1 VAEGEPTPLAGVR
14 VVVTRPALQAG
25 GLCAAFA
32 AAGAVVERLPMVD
45 VVAPSDPEPL
55 LRAVA
60 EIGRYRWLA
69 FSSANA
75 VTALVAARQRSPA
88 PDDDA
93 DRRAARSPSPRG
105 SQSATLGDAGAP
117 HPVWPPGVR
126 AAVVGEATARAL
138 RDAGL
143 EPSLVASG
151 GTGASLAEDMAAA
164 DPELAGAAV
173 LLPLAADARPDLAE
187 GLAAA
192 GAEVDAVIAYDKRA
206 PAGTAGR
213 ARNLFPPG
221 RPLGWVTFT
230 SPRIAR
236 TFAELL
242 DRLGDDEP
250 FQGWALRRPSLLA
263 ASIGPTTTAT
273 LRRLGV
279 EPAAE
284 AVSPGDRELVAAVIA
299 AQRRR

>member
-1 VAEGEPTPLAGVR
+1 
-14 VVVTRPALQAG
+14 VVTRPPHQAE
-25 GLCAAFA
+25 GLCAAFG
-32 AAGAVVERLPMVD
+32 AAGATVERLPMVD
-45 VVAPSDPEPL
+45 VAPPADPEPL
-55 LRAVA
+55 RRAAA
-60 EIGRYRWLA
+60 ELGRYRWIA
-69 FSSANA
+69 FTSANA
-75 VTALVAARQRSPA
+75 VTALLSALPRSSAADDTAGRPA
-88 PDDDA
+88 PPP
-93 DRRAARSPSPRG
+93 PSPRG
-105 SQSATLGDAGAP
+105 SAPSSEDAP
-117 HPVWPPGVR
+117 LPPWPPR
-126 AAVVGEATARAL
+126 LRTAAVGEATARAL
-138 RDAGL
+138 GERGI
-143 EPSLVASG
+143 EPSLVSAV
-151 GTGASLAEDMAAA
+151 GTGASLAAEIAAA

-192 GAEVDAVIAYDKRA
+192 GAAVEAVVAYDKRA
-206 PAGTAGR
+206 PAGTAER
-213 ARNLFPPG
+213 ARELFPPG
-221 RPLGWVTFT
+221 TPLGWVTFT

-284 AVSPGDRELVAAVIA
+284 AASPSDAELVTAVITA
-299 AQRRR
+299 ATAETA